1 MTRKTNAWDDTQQ
14 SWLRLLE
21 HLFSAL
27 ETQDSYR
34 NNPSQHRV
42 GAPQLSSLNH
52 LWYKK
57 WEMSS
62 LCITPLD
69 KGCFCCHQLTAV
81 VESRENLWKR
91 PGYNIWQIQSVWTY
105 ETTSTFCGS
114 SLLTPFGEMD
124 KDLGSNSSFTSS
136 HGPEI
141 VFISN
146 VLLPIDEKSKV
157 AAKVVLWPCRKTQ
170 LNETGSWAA
179 GHKH

>member
-1 MTRKTNAWDDTQQ
+1 MLEMILSNPDSD
-14 SWLRLLE
+14 SWSTSSQLWKLKIPIEIIHHNTGLE
-21 HLFSAL
+21 LPSSAL
-27 ETQDSYR
+27 WTICGTRSGKCLLFAY
-34 NNPSQHRV
+34 
-42 GAPQLSSLNH
+42 
-52 LWYKK
+52 
-57 WEMSS
+57 
-62 LCITPLD
+62 TPLD

-114 SLLTPFGEMD
+114 SLLTLFGEMD